1 MMFHHLRPH
10 EAGCLKQTWFASFIN
25 PIRARLVL
33 EQPGTMSYVSFVSFL
48 YFNLGEIEPG
58 RFGANAESFVG
69 LKTALREEW

>member
-1 MMFHHLRPH
+1 
-10 EAGCLKQTWFASFIN
+10 
-25 PIRARLVL
+25 
-33 EQPGTMSYVSFVSFL
+33 MSYVSFVSFL